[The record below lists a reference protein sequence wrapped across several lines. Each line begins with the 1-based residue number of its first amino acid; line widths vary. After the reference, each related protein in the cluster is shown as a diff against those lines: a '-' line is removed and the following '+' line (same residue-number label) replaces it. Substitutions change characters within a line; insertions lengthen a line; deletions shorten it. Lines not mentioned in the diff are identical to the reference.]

1 MSVAHT
7 TGMHGNSCRTA
18 TGRPR
23 RTAAVV
29 APSSFRSNGNG
40 WD

>member
-1 MSVAHT
+1 MSVALA
-7 TGMHGNSCRTA
+7 TGMHGNACQTVPGCPLRTVGVA
-18 TGRPR
+18 
-23 RTAAVV
+23 